1 MLMSN
6 DTYQFERAKAWQ
18 HAIRKREKNCTY
30 VSQKKKQHQKQTAKE
45 KNRMLSKRADLYLA
59 LQTSHIVIL
68 SKKEDQN

>member
-30 VSQKKKQHQKQTAKE
+30 VSQKKKNNTKNKLQKKKIECFLKGQIYIW
-45 KNRMLSKRADLYLA
+45 LYRQATL
-59 LQTSHIVIL
+59 
-68 SKKEDQN
+68 